1 YASDQ
6 DAPDRIGFR
15 RRRQCVLRDVLDNGH
30 LRTQR
35 LGHTHSEDR
44 DLEAVLAVARLE
56 DTAIAVAP
64 GSGPAAAVTHG
75 DAGALG
81 ERFEV
86 TLHLGARGVV
96 RSAVHHR
103 AHECAARLLF
113 GKQAVPVVALVLARA
128 LLERGIRLGPREQAL
143 EERPLAE
150 HAAGVLIGRD
160 RGMLH
165 AAAGERVAD
174 LQAAGS
180 AADENDR
187 IVAGWM
193 RSRR

>member
-1 YASDQ
+1 M
-6 DAPDRIGFR
+6 
-15 RRRQCVLRDVLDNGH
+15 RDVLDTGH
-30 LRTQR
+30 LRTPR

-44 DLEAVLAVARLE
+44 DLAAVLAVARLE
-56 DTAIAVAP
+56 DPAIAVAP

-86 TLHLGARGVV
+86 TLHLRARGVV

-103 AHECAARLLF
+103 AHERAARLLF
-113 GKQAVPVVALVLARA
+113 GKQAVPVVALVLARV
-128 LLERGIRLGPREQAL
+128 LLERRIRLGPGEQTL

-150 HAAGVLIGRD
+150 HPAGVLVGRD
-160 RGMLH
+160 RRVLH
-165 AAAGERVAD
+165 AESRERVAD

-187 IVAGWM
+187 IVAGWVRSLRQPPLRVAFASLRASATRM
-193 RSRR
+193 R